1 MPKQGNTTERGYGHK
16 HQQKRAEYQR
26 VVDAGA
32 GECWRCGDAINP
44 GDEWQLGHDDHDRSK
59 YRGIECVTCNE
70 REGGRKGAAIV
81 NAARA
86 MTIRD
91 W

>member
-1 MPKQGNTTERGYGHK
+1 MPSQGNTTERGYGK
-16 HQQKRAEYQR
+16 PHQKKRADYQK

-32 GECWRCGDAINP
+32 GECWRCGKPINP

-59 YRGIECVTCNE
+59 YRGIECVHCNE
-70 REGGRKGAAIV
+70 STGGRNGAAV
-81 NAARA
+81 TNAKLA
-86 MTIRD
+86 MTVRE